1 MRSSARS
8 GALIAAGSIVVH
20 EGRHLICGHPQLGM
34 FGPLVAI
41 ALALVV
47 GTWLQHRAS
56 SWAAATVAL
65 LGIFVVQ
72 ESFEVAVTGNAVDA
86 GAWIALPLAV
96 AIGGL
101 IALVL
106 RGARAVERGIRPW
119 SPVAF
124 EAAPAAR
131 VAVPPPASVPA
142 LAPLA
147 RLLAGRAPP
156 LAS

>member
-1 MRSSARS
+1 VRARV
-8 GALIAAGSIVVH
+8 GALIAAGSVVVH
-20 EGRHLICGHPQLGM
+20 EGRHVLSGDPQLGM

-41 ALALVV
+41 ALALAV
-47 GTWLQHRAS
+47 GTWIGDRAAT
-56 SWAAATVAL
+56 WRLTTVAL
-65 LGIFVVQ
+65 LAIFALQ
-72 ESFEVAVTGNAVDA
+72 ESVEVAVSGDAVDG
-86 GAWIALPLAV
+86 GAWFALPLAV

-101 IALVL
+101 IALLL

-124 EAAPAAR
+124 VPAPTPTF
-131 VAVPPPASVPA
+131 AVPPPACVRP